1 MGQPMERKLEG
12 EAVSFFIYMVIIHIL
27 AIQSIWCW
35 IRSTIAWLTEPRVA
49 TKVAPSVGGVWTIL
63 ASCRE
68 EAAEETKE
76 EEKAFTAPS
85 PIRTTLDSTRWLK
98 CRLCLKSTQRPKALL
113 AMAPKTAP
121 KAKAA
126 AAKADPKPKAEGK
139 AKAKVKKE
147 EQEDDKPKVPQPN
160 KEEFDAKSEKIQEE
174 INKLQDKQKKLTEKI
189 QERSGGKE
197 EFYAKKAE
205 LRAQLDVITDKING
219 LMEKKDEINKA
230 VGNKREEG
238 REMRS
243 QLNSMKKTV
252 GFTSQQEIN
261 NRIATI
267 EFQLCTESVPLKEE
281 KKLLAEIQTLK
292 KNRSK
297 VDTMNTM
304 EQNLANFDPGMSM
317 KEQKDAI
324 NADIAQFRDEKKKI
338 QDQMTE
344 LSEARKTQ
352 LGPIEEIQNERNAIG
367 EKLRAKFEERNALR
381 DEYRQQ
387 EREYWAYQQE
397 LRKARQERYAA
408 EKAEKQKEYDLRRKQ
423 REAEKLDEQP
433 YVAEITLI
441 EQTIKYCKGLVQS
454 KTEEK
459 KDEKKEVEYNN
470 PDGAEILLRKEDRD
484 EEFYFAPT
492 KAGKK
497 GKNKN
502 KGLFDQL
509 KLDAPLS
516 TEQVPALLEELE
528 KHLGQSSHFGVETFS
543 RQLGEFQG
551 KVKEWEEKRE
561 DMKKA
566 ILEGLN
572 EIAENKAARE
582 AEEKDDWR
590 GGPGQDFGN
599 FQDVQQMSEVYKE
612 RQKFGRFYYRF
623 PNGEAGTDVFDRVSD
638 FWSSLLRSMDANPV
652 ENLVLVSHGLLMRI
666 FCMVYFH
673 WTVEEFEQV
682 WNPSNCEVWAL
693 EKGQGSYN
701 LAGRWRPSPTGGSF
715 REIRFGA
722 KRNQPLWNHMKCRR
736 GPRVFVVPSG
746 DERLEDPMF
755 ASLPGNPR
763 RKDES
768 NAAKT
773 ITGAQYRRKQK
784 VLEAEES
791 IEEDAE

>member
-1 MGQPMERKLEG
+1 MAVSVPGHARRSVLLLSVPFFALFAPIAFVPFQTPAAPLRHTALAALDPSRDVVASVLDQVGHLDSDDLERLVEELLPTLLAKKRVLRDRCRPKRIILVRHGESEGNKDRSAYSQTPDSQIQLTRLGKLQG
-12 EAVSFFIYMVIIHIL
+12 EAAGTQIRTLEAFLRNDWLRSDLYLLTPPNALSGLITALLNVWAPSAKWRTVDL
-27 AIQSIWCW
+27 AE
-35 IRSTIAWLTEPRVA
+35 LTEGLRDIV
-49 TKVAPSVGGVWTIL
+49 KGDIEHSQVHQV
-63 ASCRE
+63 
-68 EAAEETKE
+68 
-76 EEKAFTAPS
+76 
-85 PIRTTLDSTRWLK
+85 
-98 CRLCLKSTQRPKALL
+98 
-113 AMAPKTAP
+113 MAPKTAP
-121 KAKAA
+121 KAKA
-126 AAKADPKPKAEGK
+126 DPKPKAESK

-147 EQEDDKPKVPQPN
+147 EQEDEKPKVPQPN

-174 INKLQDKQKKLTEKI
+174 IQKLQDKQKKLTEKI

-317 KEQKDAI
+317 KEQKEAI
-324 NADIAQFRDEKKKI
+324 NADISQFRDEKKKI

-367 EKLRAKFEERNALR
+367 DKLRAKIEERNALR

-454 KTEEK
+454 KVEEK
-459 KDEKKEVEYNN
+459 KDEKKEVAYNN

-497 GKNKN
+497 GKAKN
-502 KGLFDQL
+502 KGGDAKPNKITHNAETFRLFDQL

-516 TEQVPALLEELE
+516 TDQVPGLLEELE
-528 KHLGQSSHFGVETFS
+528 K
-543 RQLGEFQG
+543 QLGEFQG

-561 DMKKA
+561 EMKKA
-566 ILEGLN
+566 ILEGLT
-572 EIAENKAARE
+572 EIEQNKAARE
-582 AEEKDDWR
+582 ADEKEEAAEETKEEEK
-590 GGPGQDFGN
+590 
-599 FQDVQQMSEVYKE
+599 
-612 RQKFGRFYYRF
+612 
-623 PNGEAGTDVFDRVSD
+623 A
-638 FWSSLLRSMDANPV
+638 
-652 ENLVLVSHGLLMRI
+652 
-666 FCMVYFH
+666 
-673 WTVEEFEQV
+673 EE
-682 WNPSNCEVWAL
+682 
-693 EKGQGSYN
+693 
-701 LAGRWRPSPTGGSF
+701 T
-715 REIRFGA
+715 
-722 KRNQPLWNHMKCRR
+722 
-736 GPRVFVVPSG
+736 
-746 DERLEDPMF
+746 
-755 ASLPGNPR
+755 
-763 RKDES
+763 KDE
-768 NAAKT
+768 
-773 ITGAQYRRKQK
+773 
-784 VLEAEES
+784 
-791 IEEDAE
+791 

>member
-1 MGQPMERKLEG
+1 
-12 EAVSFFIYMVIIHIL
+12 
-27 AIQSIWCW
+27 
-35 IRSTIAWLTEPRVA
+35 
-49 TKVAPSVGGVWTIL
+49 
-63 ASCRE
+63 
-68 EAAEETKE
+68 
-76 EEKAFTAPS
+76 
-85 PIRTTLDSTRWLK
+85 
-98 CRLCLKSTQRPKALL
+98 
-113 AMAPKTAP
+113 MAPKTAP

-174 INKLQDKQKKLTEKI
+174 IQKLQDKQKKLTEKI

-324 NADIAQFRDEKKKI
+324 NADISQFRDEKKKI

-367 EKLRAKFEERNALR
+367 EKLRAKIEERNALR
-381 DEYRQQ
+381 DEYRSQ

-502 KGLFDQL
+502 KGGEAKPTKITHNAETFRLFDQL

-528 KHLGQSSHFGVETFS
+528 K
-543 RQLGEFQG
+543 QLGDFQG

-582 AEEKDDWR
+582 AEEKEEETAPEAKEEAKVRVLLFLIMMFKGFLGILSGLQIAGLPRKKPRRSEHPSDTAFSLDM
-590 GGPGQDFGN
+590 DFGN
-599 FQDVQQMSEVYKE
+599 FQDVEQMSEVYKE

-722 KRNQPLWNHMKCRR
+722 KRNQPLW
-736 GPRVFVVPSG
+736 
-746 DERLEDPMF
+746 
-755 ASLPGNPR
+755 
-763 RKDES
+763 
-768 NAAKT
+768 
-773 ITGAQYRRKQK
+773 
-784 VLEAEES
+784 
-791 IEEDAE
+791 

>member
-1 MGQPMERKLEG
+1 
-12 EAVSFFIYMVIIHIL
+12 
-27 AIQSIWCW
+27 
-35 IRSTIAWLTEPRVA
+35 
-49 TKVAPSVGGVWTIL
+49 
-63 ASCRE
+63 
-68 EAAEETKE
+68 
-76 EEKAFTAPS
+76 
-85 PIRTTLDSTRWLK
+85 
-98 CRLCLKSTQRPKALL
+98 
-113 AMAPKTAP
+113 MAPKTAP
-121 KAKAA
+121 KAKAT
-126 AAKADPKPKAEGK
+126 AKAGRASGATFSGK

-147 EQEDDKPKVPQPN
+147 DTVREGCHMMPLRESGGLNQPSQEQEDEKSKVPQPN
-160 KEEFDAKSEKIQEE
+160 KAAMGAGVDGEEFDAKSEKIQEE
-174 INKLQDKQKKLTEKI
+174 INKLQEKQKKLTEKI

-205 LRAQLDVITDKING
+205 LRAQLDVVTDKING
-219 LMEKKDEINKA
+219 LQEKKDLFDGSQDEINKA

-243 QLNSMKKTV
+243 QLKPVLRNTMKKTV
-252 GFTSQQEIN
+252 GFTSQQEISTAFQHFFRSFLVKHLSRGLLPTEIN

-324 NADIAQFRDEKKKI
+324 NADIAQYRDEKKKI

-367 EKLRAKFEERNALR
+367 EKLRAKIEERNALR

-408 EKAEKQKEYDLRRKQ
+408 ERAEKQKEYDLRRKQ

-433 YVAEITLI
+433 YVGEITLI

-459 KDEKKEVEYNN
+459 KDEKKEVSLASVGPAMCSLPARGRHLEIVHDV
-470 PDGAEILLRKEDRD
+470 PDGGEVLLRKEDRE
-484 EEFYFAPT
+484 EEFYFAPL

-497 GKNKN
+497 GKSKPKGSFYLPGIQSNQSPT

-528 KHLGQSSHFGVETFS
+528 K
-543 RQLGEFQG
+543 QLGLARFWFQALRFG
-551 KVKEWEEKRE
+551 GPCPAKVKEWEEKRE
-561 DMKKA
+561 D
-566 ILEGLN
+566 
-572 EIAENKAARE
+572 
-582 AEEKDDWR
+582 W
-590 GGPGQDFGN
+590 
-599 FQDVQQMSEVYKE
+599 V
-612 RQKFGRFYYRF
+612 
-623 PNGEAGTDVFDRVSD
+623 
-638 FWSSLLRSMDANPV
+638 
-652 ENLVLVSHGLLMRI
+652 
-666 FCMVYFH
+666 
-673 WTVEEFEQV
+673 
-682 WNPSNCEVWAL
+682 
-693 EKGQGSYN
+693 
-701 LAGRWRPSPTGGSF
+701 
-715 REIRFGA
+715 
-722 KRNQPLWNHMKCRR
+722 
-736 GPRVFVVPSG
+736 
-746 DERLEDPMF
+746 
-755 ASLPGNPR
+755 
-763 RKDES
+763 
-768 NAAKT
+768 
-773 ITGAQYRRKQK
+773 
-784 VLEAEES
+784 
-791 IEEDAE
+791 